1 MKEGTGTRAEG
12 TVFLEKPL
20 ITRLLQR
27 DGEHY
32 VSKDIID
39 RAMAKATANRYL
51 KHDMIF
57 LPMNIKEKHRYLA
70 VIHAKRRII
79 QVLDSMANSST
90 QRKELRKVLEGLQ
103 QYFQLL
109 EPEEKHIATQWP
121 DHHITS
127 WEVTVIQNLP
137 LQGDLVS
144 CGLFV
149 LKNMEHWQGNRL
161 SKEYTHED
169 IKYFRRKL
177 AAILGGAQK
186 KDKKI
191 N

>member
-51 KHDMIF
+51 KHDMVIFMPQYYQIFSKFILLIYPTNDFFVQIF

-90 QRKELRKVLEGLQ
+90 QRKELCCAAAMT
-103 QYFQLL
+103 LL
-109 EPEEKHIATQWP
+109 SSIGNFGIGPVHA
-121 DHHITS
+121 
-127 WEVTVIQNLP
+127 VT
-137 LQGDLVS
+137 
-144 CGLFV
+144 
-149 LKNMEHWQGNRL
+149 
-161 SKEYTHED
+161 
-169 IKYFRRKL
+169 
-177 AAILGGAQK
+177 
-186 KDKKI
+186 
-191 N
+191 

>member
-12 TVFLEKPL
+12 MVFLEKPL
-20 ITRLLQR
+20 ITKLLQR

-57 LPMNIKEKHRYLA
+57 LPMNIKEKHWYLA
-70 VIHAKRRII
+70 VIHAKRRIM
-79 QVLDSMANSST
+79 QVLDSRANSST
-90 QRKELRKVLEGLQ
+90 QRKELRKVLERLQ

-121 DHHITS
+121 DHNITS
-127 WEVTVIQNLP
+127 WENLP
-137 LQGDLVS
+137 LQGDLVL

-186 KDKKI
+186 KDKKR

>member
-1 MKEGTGTRAEG
+1 MQILTNPVTESSTSYLDDHIIDAYVTCLREKDMKEGTGTRAEG
-12 TVFLEKPL
+12 MVFLEKPL
-20 ITRLLQR
+20 ITKLLQR

-57 LPMNIKEKHRYLA
+57 LPMNIKEKHWYLA
-70 VIHAKRRII
+70 VIHAKRRIM
-79 QVLDSMANSST
+79 QVLDSRANSST
-90 QRKELRKVLEGLQ
+90 QRKELRKV
-103 QYFQLL
+103 
-109 EPEEKHIATQWP
+109 
-121 DHHITS
+121 
-127 WEVTVIQNLP
+127 
-137 LQGDLVS
+137 
-144 CGLFV
+144 
-149 LKNMEHWQGNRL
+149 
-161 SKEYTHED
+161 ED

-186 KDKKI
+186 KDKKR